1 MPAFD
6 KVTLATLYQMS
17 DPAKSFTC
25 SSSQRPDVNSWIAT
39 EPTHERF
46 EPSSICRGKASTMD
60 PWDGNRDTSHWSC
73 ELAGSSS
80 CSFPDSSA
88 LGILLTVGKCLKFAF
103 CLLRQGSWSFLNLPW
118 DRQSRCL
125 TPGWLFSDGQT
136 IAFSSVFL
144 PQGNKESPT
153 NGRRL

>member
-39 EPTHERF
+39 EPAYESF
-46 EPSSICRGKASTMD
+46 EPSSVCSRKSFYHGSR
-60 PWDGNRDTSHWSC
+60 DGHRDTSHWSC

-118 DRQSRCL
+118 D
-125 TPGWLFSDGQT
+125 
-136 IAFSSVFL
+136 
-144 PQGNKESPT
+144 
-153 NGRRL
+153 